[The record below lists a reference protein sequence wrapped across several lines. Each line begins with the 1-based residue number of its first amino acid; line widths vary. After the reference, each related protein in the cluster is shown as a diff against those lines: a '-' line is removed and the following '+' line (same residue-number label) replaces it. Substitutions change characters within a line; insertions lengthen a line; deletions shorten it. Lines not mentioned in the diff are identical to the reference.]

1 MADQAPNTKVI
12 PWKDAM
18 GYASSKLPLL
28 ITDKVKANQ
37 ELGFAFMAIENSTAL
52 QNCSQQSIIDAV
64 LMIGRTGLTLNPV
77 MKFAYLIPRKGKCI
91 LDIGYQGMA
100 KTLVDAEA
108 AKTIDAFV
116 VYKDEF
122 VNGRFIFDHVTQD
135 CHYDPIFPETEIEQ
149 NKRMKFDNLH
159 GVLTIATLFDGSKHK
174 HFLPRWKVEKAYRI
188 SEGKSEKMPWGNF
201 WDEMVKKTG
210 IRAHFKVLP
219 KGKVTDQLAAV
230 MELEDKNNAV
240 DFSKGNPEAGRSLAA
255 DILTT
260 TKEPTK
266 EHPFTDIEAEDN
278 PDPPSPDEQVTLSET
293 VKNGIIAIQDADALV
308 TYANNLTHLHQNG
321 EFVTL
326 VNNHLTKLAK
336 KKAPTLKL
344 IF

>member
-1 MADQAPNTKVI
+1 MADQAPNTKVV

-37 ELGFAFMAIENSTAL
+37 ELGFAFMAIESSTAL
-52 QNCSQQSIIDAV
+52 QGCTQQSIIDAV

-77 MKFAYLIPRKGKCI
+77 FKFAYLIPRKGKCI

-100 KTLVDAEA
+100 KVLVDAEA

-116 VYKDEF
+116 IYKDEF
-122 VNGRFIFDHVTQD
+122 TKGKFRFDHVTQE
-135 CHYDPIFPETEIEQ
+135 CFYDPIFPETELEQ
-149 NKRMKFDNLH
+149 NKRMTFNNLH

-230 MELEDKNNAV
+230 MELEDQNNAV
-240 DFSKGNPEAGRSLAA
+240 DFSKGNPEGKKSMAD

-260 TKEPTK
+260 KEPAGD
-266 EHPFTDIEAEDN
+266 PIFTDIEEEKEDTAAE
-278 PDPPSPDEQVTLSET
+278 SPATLSET
-293 VKNGIIAIQDADALV
+293 VKTAITGIQDADALV
-308 TYANNLTHLHQNG
+308 TYANNLTHLHQSG
-321 EFVTL
+321 EFIAL
-326 VNNHLTKLAK
+326 VSNHLTKLSK

>member
-1 MADQAPNTKVI
+1 MADQNPNTKIV
-12 PWKDAM
+12 PWKEAM

-37 ELGFAFMAIENSTAL
+37 ELGFAFMAIENNTYL
-52 QNCSQQSIIDAV
+52 QGCTQQSIIDAV

-77 MKFAYLIPRKGKCI
+77 FKFAYLIPRKGKCV

-116 VYKDEF
+116 IYKDEF
-122 VNGRFIFDHVTQD
+122 LQGRFKFDPVTQE
-135 CHYDPIFPETEIEQ
+135 CIYDPIYPETELEQ
-149 NKRMKFDNLH
+149 NKRMKFDSLH
-159 GVLTIATLFDGSKHK
+159 GVLTVATLFDGSKHK

-219 KGKVTDQLAAV
+219 KGKITDQLAAV
-230 MELEDKNNAV
+230 MELEDQNNAV
-240 DFSKGNPEAGRSLAA
+240 DFSKGNPEGKKSMAE
-255 DILTT
+255 DILTN
-260 TKEPTK
+260 KQPTK
-266 EHPFTDIEAEDN
+266 ETIFTDIQEE
-278 PDPPSPDEQVTLSET
+278 PSDDSATQEPNTLSET
-293 VKNGIIAIQDADALV
+293 VKAAIIAIEDADALI
-308 TYANNLTHLHQNG
+308 TYVNNLTHLHQSG
-321 EFVTL
+321 EFVAL

-336 KKAPTLKL
+336 KKSPTLRL